1 MSSSFGYLIPTKTF
15 EIGQFKKLITSL
27 LESQEIIDGFY
38 EEEYQ
43 WFAAGKNSH
52 SIFKENNDDTNP
64 AFEYVEIHDTVNN
77 RVIPDCTE
85 DNYGA
90 RCNNCK
96 TDLDD
101 TLSDVLMELAGVES
115 ENGTETDMIQ
125 LTVECQNCK
134 HTNKITDINF
144 DLPVRFKNQFVCFVE
159 IDSEFDEGKIND
171 VANKLDC
178 TFEIL
183 YGRL

>member
-1 MSSSFGYLIPTKTF
+1 MSSSFGYLIPKKTF
-15 EIGQFKKLITSL
+15 EIGQFKKLITSI
-27 LESQEIIDGFY
+27 LEAQEIIDGYY

-52 SIFKENNDDTNP
+52 SIFKESNEDKNP
-64 AFEYVEIHDTVNN
+64 AFEYAEFHDTVNK
-77 RVIPDCTE
+77 RIIPDCTE

-90 RCNNCK
+90 KCNNCK
-96 TDLDD
+96 TNLDD
-101 TLSDVLMELAGVES
+101 NLSDVLMDLSDVES
-115 ENGTETDMIQ
+115 ESETETDMTQ
-125 LTVECQNCK
+125 LTIECHNCNQ
-134 HTNKITDINF
+134 TNKISDINF

-159 IDSEFDEGKIND
+159 IDSEFDEEKIKE

>member
-1 MSSSFGYLIPTKTF
+1 
-15 EIGQFKKLITSL
+15 
-27 LESQEIIDGFY
+27 
-38 EEEYQ
+38 
-43 WFAAGKNSH
+43 
-52 SIFKENNDDTNP
+52 
-64 AFEYVEIHDTVNN
+64 
-77 RVIPDCTE
+77 
-85 DNYGA
+85 
-90 RCNNCK
+90 
-96 TDLDD
+96 
-101 TLSDVLMELAGVES
+101 MELADVES
-115 ENGTETDMIQ
+115 ESGTETDMIQ

>member
-90 RCNNCK
+90 KCNNCK
-96 TDLDD
+96 TDLDE
-101 TLSDVLMELAGVES
+101 TLSDALMELADVES
-115 ENGTETDMIQ
+115 ESGTETDMIQ